1 MSSVY
6 WRISRSSLFHVG
18 EVSSIKRNL
27 AHRQT
32 WRHFDFLL
40 FGAVIILCIFGV
52 AMIRSAVAGN
62 ALLAGY
68 PQRQMIF
75 IAISLVVIL
84 AATYIDYHYWFSLS
98 NLMYLMAVVLL
109 LFIFV
114 YGTAAYGSA
123 RWIDTGFF
131 FIQPSEVAKI
141 IMIVVLAAYFAREK
155 DSPRNLIW
163 IIKGFALTFFLVV
176 WILLQPNLSTSLVIM
191 IMWFSMMWIS
201 GLPTKYLVYMGA
213 IGLTV
218 LILIVTLL
226 ATGNKVPFIELYQI
240 ERVTNF
246 LSPDTDARHGADYN
260 VQQALITIGSGDW
273 FGMGYGQGSQ
283 VQLRFLK
290 VRHTDFIFSAMAQEF
305 GFFGTVLIIS
315 LLVFVIFRCFRA
327 AYLASDMFGAL
338 IAFGFGFLIFFQ
350 TAVNIGVNLKVIPVT
365 GLTLPFISYGGSS
378 LLSLSLGIGLVESVI
393 LRHKPLEF

>member
-1 MSSVY
+1 
-6 WRISRSSLFHVG
+6 
-18 EVSSIKRNL
+18 
-27 AHRQT
+27 
-32 WRHFDFLL
+32 
-40 FGAVIILCIFGV
+40 
-52 AMIRSAVAGN
+52 MIRSAVAGN

-75 IAISLVVIL
+75 IAVSLVVIL
-84 AATYIDYHYWFSLS
+84 VVTYIDYHYWFSLS
-98 NLMYLMAVVLL
+98 NVMYMVAVALL

-123 RWIDTGFF
+123 RWIDTGIF

-155 DSPRNLIW
+155 DSPRNLMW

-191 IMWFSMMWIS
+191 IMWFSMMWVS
-201 GLPTKYLVYMGA
+201 GLPTKYLIYMGA
-213 IGLTV
+213 IGL
-218 LILIVTLL
+218 LLLIVIIALL

-273 FGMGYGQGSQ
+273 FGMGYGQGTQ

-305 GFFGTVLIIS
+305 GFVGTVLIIS

-393 LRHKPLEF
+393 MRHKPLEF